1 LILRAKLGGEK
12 MFRKNLVTSAVIGA
26 MTILS
31 SGVAM
36 AAGHAAWT
44 SIGDQSSI
52 AFGSIK
58 KNVAGEVHHFENI
71 VATVSEDGK
80 VEIKIDLTSL
90 ETNIDIRNERMAE
103 HVFKNGAEAT
113 LIGKI
118 DMDEV
123 KEIAPGDTGLVDIEA
138 TLSLAGIDFDVEA
151 EMLIA
156 PLSPTRVL
164 VTTSDFI
171 FVSTADLGIEDG
183 IDMLMKLADLSGITR
198 TVPVSVRM
206 VFEK

>member
-1 LILRAKLGGEK
+1 MYIKHLFAGAL
-12 MFRKNLVTSAVIGA
+12 IGA
-26 MTILS
+26 ASILTT
-31 SGVAM
+31 GIAN
-36 AAGHAAWT
+36 AGGHAAWT

-58 KNVAGEVHHFENI
+58 KDVAGEVNHFENVI
-71 VATVSEDGK
+71 ATVSEDGK

-103 HVFKNGAEAT
+103 HVFKGNAEAT
-113 LIGKI
+113 IVGEI

-138 TLSLAGIDFDVEA
+138 VLMLAGLEVEIEA
-151 EMLIA
+151 EMLVA
-156 PLSPTRVL
+156 PLSPNRVL

-171 FVSTADLGIEDG
+171 FVSTADLGIDEG
-183 IDMLMKLADLSGITR
+183 VDMLMSLAKLPGITR
-198 TVPVSVRM
+198 TTPISVRM

>member
-1 LILRAKLGGEK
+1 MYVKHLFAGAL
-12 MFRKNLVTSAVIGA
+12 IGA
-26 MTILS
+26 ASILTT
-31 SGVAM
+31 GIAN
-36 AAGHAAWT
+36 AGGHAAWT
-44 SIGDQSSI
+44 SVGDQSSI

-58 KNVAGEVHHFENI
+58 KDIAGEVNHFEN
-71 VATVSEDGK
+71 VMATVSEDGK

-103 HVFKNGAEAT
+103 HVFKGNAEAT
-113 LIGKI
+113 IVGEI

-138 TLSLAGIDFDVEA
+138 VLMLAGLEVEIEA
-151 EMLIA
+151 EMLVA
-156 PLSPTRVL
+156 PLSPNRVL

-171 FVSTADLGIEDG
+171 FVSTADLGIDEG
-183 IDMLMKLADLSGITR
+183 VDMLMSLAKLPGITR
-198 TVPVSVRM
+198 TTPISVRM

>member
-1 LILRAKLGGEK
+1 
-12 MFRKNLVTSAVIGA
+12 MFSKNLVTGAVIGA

-31 SGVAM
+31 SGTAM
-36 AAGHAAWT
+36 AAGHSAWT

-58 KNVAGEVHHFENI
+58 KNVAGEVHHFENMA
-71 VATVSEDGK
+71 ATVSEDGK

-103 HVFKNGAEAT
+103 HVFKNRAEAT
-113 LIGKI
+113 LIGEI

-138 TLSLAGIDFDVEA
+138 TLSLAGIEFDVEA
-151 EMLIA
+151 EMLVA

-183 IDMLMKLADLSGITR
+183 IDMLMKLADLPGITR

>member
-1 LILRAKLGGEK
+1 
-12 MFRKNLVTSAVIGA
+12 MYYKNLFAGAVIA
-26 MTILS
+26 ASTILS
-31 SGVAM
+31 SS
-36 AAGHAAWT
+36 AAFAGGHASWT

-58 KNVAGEVHHFENI
+58 KDVAGEVHHFEN
-71 VATVSEDGK
+71 VAATVSEDGK

-103 HVFKNGAEAT
+103 HVFKGGAEAT
-113 LIGKI
+113 ITGEI

-123 KEIAPGDTGLVDIEA
+123 KAIAPGDTGLVDIEA
-138 TLSLAGIDFDVEA
+138 SLSLAGIEVDIEA
-151 EMLIA
+151 EMLVA
-156 PLSPTRVL
+156 PLSESRVL

-171 FVSTADLGIEDG
+171 FVSTADLGVDEGVDT
-183 IDMLMKLADLSGITR
+183 LMKLAKLPGITR
-198 TVPVSVRM
+198 TTPVSIRM

>member
-1 LILRAKLGGEK
+1 MNFKHLFAGTI
-12 MFRKNLVTSAVIGA
+12 IGA
-26 MTILS
+26 ATIFTS
-31 SGVAM
+31 NATFAG
-36 AAGHAAWT
+36 GHAAWT

-58 KNVAGEVHHFENI
+58 KDVAGEVHHFESV
-71 VATVSEDGK
+71 VATVSEEGK

-103 HVFKNGAEAT
+103 HVFKGGAEAT
-113 LIGKI
+113 IIGEI

-138 TLSLAGIDFDVEA
+138 VLMLAGLEVEIEA
-151 EMLIA
+151 EMLVA
-156 PLSPTRVL
+156 PLSPNRVL

-171 FVSTADLGIEDG
+171 FVSTADLGIDEG
-183 IDMLMKLADLSGITR
+183 VDMLMSLAKLPGITR
-198 TVPVSVRM
+198 TTPISVRM

>member
-1 LILRAKLGGEK
+1 MYIKHLFAGAL
-12 MFRKNLVTSAVIGA
+12 IGA
-26 MTILS
+26 ASILTT
-31 SGVAM
+31 GIAN
-36 AAGHAAWT
+36 AGGHAAWT

-58 KNVAGEVHHFENI
+58 KDVAGEIHHFEN
-71 VATVSEDGK
+71 VMATVSEDGK
-80 VEIKIDLTSL
+80 VEIKVDLTSL

-103 HVFKNGAEAT
+103 HVFKGNAEAT
-113 LIGKI
+113 IVGEI

-138 TLSLAGIDFDVEA
+138 VLMLAGLEVEIEA
-151 EMLIA
+151 EMLVA
-156 PLSPTRVL
+156 PLSPNRVL

-171 FVSTADLGIEDG
+171 FVSTADLGIDEG
-183 IDMLMKLADLSGITR
+183 VDMLMSLAKLPGITR
-198 TVPVSVRM
+198 TTPISVRM

>member
-1 LILRAKLGGEK
+1 MNFKHLFAGTIISAATI
-12 MFRKNLVTSAVIGA
+12 FTSGA
-26 MTILS
+26 AIA
-31 SGVAM
+31 G
-36 AAGHAAWT
+36 GHAAWT
-44 SIGDQSSI
+44 SVGDQSSI

-58 KNVAGEVHHFENI
+58 KDVAGEVHHFES
-71 VATVSEDGK
+71 VAATVSEDGK

-103 HVFKNGAEAT
+103 HVFNGGAEAM
-113 LIGKI
+113 IVGEI

-138 TLSLAGIDFDVEA
+138 TLMLGGLEVDIEA
-151 EMLIA
+151 EMLVA
-156 PLSPTRVL
+156 PLSDSRVL

-171 FVSTADLGIEDG
+171 FISTADLGIESG
-183 IDMLMKLADLSGITR
+183 IDELMKLAKLPGITR
-198 TVPVSVRM
+198 TTPISVRM

>member
-1 LILRAKLGGEK
+1 MYVKHLFAGAL
-12 MFRKNLVTSAVIGA
+12 IGA
-26 MTILS
+26 ASILTT
-31 SGVAM
+31 GIAN
-36 AAGHAAWT
+36 AGGHAAWT
-44 SIGDQSSI
+44 SVSDQSSI

-58 KNVAGEVHHFENI
+58 KDVAGEVNHFEN
-71 VATVSEDGK
+71 VMATVSEDGK

-103 HVFKNGAEAT
+103 HVFKGNAEAT
-113 LIGKI
+113 IVGEI

-138 TLSLAGIDFDVEA
+138 VLMLAGLEVEIEA
-151 EMLIA
+151 EMLVA
-156 PLSPTRVL
+156 PLSPNRVL

-171 FVSTADLGIEDG
+171 FVSTADLGIDEG
-183 IDMLMKLADLSGITR
+183 VDMLMSLAKLPGITR
-198 TVPVSVRM
+198 TTPISVRM

>member
-1 LILRAKLGGEK
+1 MYVKHLFAGAL
-12 MFRKNLVTSAVIGA
+12 IGA
-26 MTILS
+26 ASILTT
-31 SGVAM
+31 GIAN
-36 AAGHAAWT
+36 AGGHAAWT
-44 SIGDQSSI
+44 SVGDQSSI

-58 KNVAGEVHHFENI
+58 KDVAGEVNHFEN
-71 VATVSEDGK
+71 VMATVSEDGK

-103 HVFKNGAEAT
+103 HVFKGNAEAT
-113 LIGKI
+113 IVGEI

-138 TLSLAGIDFDVEA
+138 VLMLAGLEVEIEA
-151 EMLIA
+151 EMLVA
-156 PLSPTRVL
+156 PLSPNRVL

-171 FVSTADLGIEDG
+171 FVSTADLGIDEG
-183 IDMLMKLADLSGITR
+183 VDMLMSLAKLPGITR
-198 TVPVSVRM
+198 TTPISVRM